1 MSTKDKKAEKHIH
14 ELEEQLN
21 KLTAENQD
29 LLDKLQR
36 LGADYANYQKRVPR
50 QVAES
55 VAYEK
60 KNIVRSLLPSLD
72 NFEHALSGF
81 KAAPQDETSQNIIK
95 GVQLIFDHILD
106 ALKAVGVEKAVSVGQ
121 PFDPSRHEAMLQRTE
136 PDQENGVVLEEFQ
149 PCYLLGGEVVR
160 PARVIV
166 NKLPDAAAAEEPQT
180 PDADASEDIDE
191 TTDIEPEV
199 Q

>member
-1 MSTKDKKAEKHIH
+1 M
-14 ELEEQLN
+14 
-21 KLTAENQD
+21 
-29 LLDKLQR
+29 
-36 LGADYANYQKRVPR
+36 
-50 QVAES
+50 
-55 VAYEK
+55 
-60 KNIVRSLLPSLD
+60 
-72 NFEHALSGF
+72 
-81 KAAPQDETSQNIIK
+81 
-95 GVQLIFDHILD
+95 IFDHILD
-106 ALKAVGVEKAVSVGQ
+106 AIKAVGVEKAVSVGQ

-136 PDQENGVVLEEFQ
+136 PEQENGVVLEEFQ